1 MAGIDIIATT
11 KEPAPEKVANIPT
24 TFERNETVRI
34 EAFSDSVFAIAIT
47 LLVLGI
53 KVPKAHEL
61 GSGGGL
67 GSTLIKQWPHYLAF
81 VTSFIT
87 IFAKWVNHHR
97 IFSFI
102 QRTDHPFLYW
112 NGLLLLFI
120 TFMPFPTA
128 LLAEYLLHPEAKV
141 AGAVFAGT
149 YVAIAFAFKG
159 LWHHASKNGRLL
171 AENVDDR
178 EIQQITRQYRFGPLL
193 YLAAFALSFVSV
205 GLSVGLCL
213 CLAVFFAVKGWP
225 TLRSAVLFIPF
236 FPRRR
241 KSGIT
246 KSYLVPV
253 CAGMAILRCTIVII
267 AVVASNTCTSAEADK
282 QMAKVREN
290 TLQIEEILNYV

>member
-1 MAGIDIIATT
+1 MKI
-11 KEPAPEKVANIPT
+11 PA

-34 EAFSDSVFAIAIT
+34 EAFSDGVFAIAIT

-61 GSGGGL
+61 GADGNL
-67 GSTLIKQWPHYLAF
+67 GSTLIKLWPHYLAF

-120 TFMPFPTA
+120 TFMPFPTG
-128 LLAEYLLHPEAKV
+128 LLAEYLLHPEAKA

-149 YVAIAFAFKG
+149 YFAVALSFKG
-159 LWHHASKNGRLL
+159 LWHYASKNGRLL
-171 AENVDDR
+171 AENVDER
-178 EIQQITRQYRFGPLL
+178 EIQQITGQFEFGPLF
-193 YLAAFALSFVSV
+193 YLVAFALSFASV

-213 CLAVFFAVKGWP
+213 CIAVFSAFQGWP
-225 TLRSAVLFIPF
+225 TLRSAVSFLK
-236 FPRRR
+236 RR
-241 KSGIT
+241 K
-246 KSYLVPV
+246 
-253 CAGMAILRCTIVII
+253 
-267 AVVASNTCTSAEADK
+267 
-282 QMAKVREN
+282 
-290 TLQIEEILNYV
+290 

>member
-1 MAGIDIIATT
+1 MVNDDI
-11 KEPAPEKVANIPT
+11 VARPQELTAENIGKIPT

-34 EAFSDSVFAIAIT
+34 EAFSDGVFAIAIT

-53 KVPKAHEL
+53 NVPRIREL
-61 GSGGGL
+61 GAGGL

-87 IFAKWVNHHR
+87 ILAMWVNHHR

-102 QRTDHPFLYW
+102 RSTDHPFLYW

-159 LWHHASKNGRLL
+159 MWHHASKNKRLL

-178 EIQQITRQYRFGPLL
+178 EIRQITMQYRYGPLM

-205 GLSVGLCL
+205 GLCVGLCL

-225 TLRSAVLFIPF
+225 TLRSAALFLPP
-236 FPRRR
+236 FPRKR
-241 KSGIT
+241 
-246 KSYLVPV
+246 
-253 CAGMAILRCTIVII
+253 
-267 AVVASNTCTSAEADK
+267 
-282 QMAKVREN
+282 
-290 TLQIEEILNYV
+290 

>member
-1 MAGIDIIATT
+1 MSNADSIAKTET
-11 KEPAPEKVANIPT
+11 LAPENAIKVST

-34 EAFSDSVFAIAIT
+34 EAFSDGVFAIAIT

-53 KVPKAHEL
+53 NVPRIREL
-61 GSGGGL
+61 GAGGSL
-67 GSTLIKQWPHYLAF
+67 GSTLLKQWPHYLAF

-112 NGLLLLFI
+112 NGLLLLLI

-128 LLAEYLLHPEAKV
+128 LLAEYLLHPEAKA

-149 YVAIAFAFKG
+149 FAAIALAFKG

-171 AENVDDR
+171 APNVDDR
-178 EIQQITRQYRFGPLL
+178 EIRQITMQYRYGPLL
-193 YLAAFALSFVSV
+193 YLAAFALSFVSA

-225 TLRSAVLFIPF
+225 TLRPVTLLFSS

-241 KSGIT
+241 RS
-246 KSYLVPV
+246 
-253 CAGMAILRCTIVII
+253 
-267 AVVASNTCTSAEADK
+267 
-282 QMAKVREN
+282 
-290 TLQIEEILNYV
+290 

>member
-1 MAGIDIIATT
+1 MDDRTGKQPDLHPGSRAAALEQPDRIVNADIVART
-11 KEPAPEKVANIPT
+11 KELTPENTMKMPA

-34 EAFSDSVFAIAIT
+34 EAFSDGVFAIAIT

-53 KVPKAHEL
+53 EVPKAHKL
-61 GSGGGL
+61 GAGGSL
-67 GSTLIKQWPHYLAF
+67 GSTLIKLWPHYLAF

-87 IFAKWVNHHR
+87 ILAQWVNHHR

-128 LLAEYLLHPEAKV
+128 LLAEYLLHPEAKA

-149 YVAIAFAFKG
+149 YVASAFAFKG

-171 AENVDDR
+171 ANNVDDR
-178 EIQQITRQYRFGPLL
+178 EIRQITMQYRYGPLL

-225 TLRSAVLFIPF
+225 TLRSAVLF
-236 FPRRR
+236 FPSFTRKR
-241 KSGIT
+241 KSDSF
-246 KSYLVPV
+246 KS
-253 CAGMAILRCTIVII
+253 
-267 AVVASNTCTSAEADK
+267 
-282 QMAKVREN
+282 
-290 TLQIEEILNYV
+290 

>member
-1 MAGIDIIATT
+1 MSNADSIAKTET
-11 KEPAPEKVANIPT
+11 LAPENAIKVSA

-34 EAFSDSVFAIAIT
+34 EAFSDGVFAIAIT

-53 KVPKAHEL
+53 NVPRIREL
-61 GSGGGL
+61 GAGGSL
-67 GSTLIKQWPHYLAF
+67 GSTLLKQWPHYLAF

-112 NGLLLLFI
+112 NGLLLLVI

-128 LLAEYLLHPEAKV
+128 LLAEYLLHPEAKA

-149 YVAIAFAFKG
+149 FAAIALAFKG

-171 AENVDDR
+171 APNVDDR
-178 EIQQITRQYRFGPLL
+178 EIRQITMQYRYGPLL
-193 YLAAFALSFVSV
+193 YLAAFALSFVSA

-213 CLAVFFAVKGWP
+213 CMAVFFAVKGWP
-225 TLRSAVLFIPF
+225 TLRSAVLL
-236 FPRRR
+236 FPSFTR
-241 KSGIT
+241 K
-246 KSYLVPV
+246 
-253 CAGMAILRCTIVII
+253 R
-267 AVVASNTCTSAEADK
+267 
-282 QMAKVREN
+282 
-290 TLQIEEILNYV
+290 

>member
-1 MAGIDIIATT
+1 MSNADSIAKTET
-11 KEPAPEKVANIPT
+11 LAPENAIKVSA

-34 EAFSDSVFAIAIT
+34 EAFSDGVFAIAIT

-53 KVPKAHEL
+53 NVPRIREL
-61 GSGGGL
+61 GAGGSL
-67 GSTLIKQWPHYLAF
+67 GSTLLKQWPHYLAF

-112 NGLLLLFI
+112 NGLLLLLI

-128 LLAEYLLHPEAKV
+128 LLAEYLLHPEAKA

-149 YVAIAFAFKG
+149 FAAIALAFKG

-171 AENVDDR
+171 APNVDDR
-178 EIQQITRQYRFGPLL
+178 EIRQITMQYRYGPLL
-193 YLAAFALSFVSV
+193 YLAAFALSFVSA

-225 TLRSAVLFIPF
+225 TLRPVTLLFSS

-241 KSGIT
+241 RS
-246 KSYLVPV
+246 
-253 CAGMAILRCTIVII
+253 
-267 AVVASNTCTSAEADK
+267 
-282 QMAKVREN
+282 
-290 TLQIEEILNYV
+290 